1 MRKVRLEVDEMFV
14 TALFAAD
21 TRQLTMEAAAE
32 AIPFV
37 RDDAEVYQVVVSTI
51 EKLKQMSDMEF
62 RQLDLE
68 AFLQSV
74 EDEEE

>member
-1 MRKVRLEVDEMFV
+1 MRKVRLEADEMFV

-21 TRQLTMEAAAE
+21 TRQLTVEAAEE

-37 RDDAEVYQVVVSTI
+37 EDDAEAYQVVVSTV

-62 RQLDLE
+62 CQLDPG
-68 AFLQSV
+68 AFLQPV
-74 EDEEE
+74 EDEE